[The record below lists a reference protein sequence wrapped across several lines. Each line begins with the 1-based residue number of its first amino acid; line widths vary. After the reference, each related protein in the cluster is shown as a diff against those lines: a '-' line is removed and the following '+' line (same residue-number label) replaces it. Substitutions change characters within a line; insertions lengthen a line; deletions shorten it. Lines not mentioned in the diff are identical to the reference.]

1 MNNKNIIAIIP
12 ARGGSKGLKDKN
24 ISIFQGHPLIAWPIE
39 YAKQSGVKMDI
50 VVSTDSTAIADV
62 AKSYG
67 AMVPFLRTSEVSA
80 DLTTTEE
87 TLKFSLKEAEEALKK
102 RYDLCCFLTCTDLFR
117 KSGWIGKA
125 LKMLDLNPQVE
136 SVFVGSKTH
145 KNFWQNQDSNL
156 ERLAKWMEVYSSRQV
171 RKPVYREDTGLT
183 CISRAQLWRTEK
195 RIGNNV
201 LIIEDER
208 FETSIDIHSEFD
220 LKLANLVFDMILE
233 ERPDDLPPM
242 PARI

>member
-1 MNNKNIIAIIP
+1 
-12 ARGGSKGLKDKN
+12 
-24 ISIFQGHPLIAWPIE
+24 
-39 YAKQSGVKMDI
+39 
-50 VVSTDSTAIADV
+50 
-62 AKSYG
+62 
-67 AMVPFLRTSEVSA
+67 
-80 DLTTTEE
+80 
-87 TLKFSLKEAEEALKK
+87 
-102 RYDLCCFLTCTDLFR
+102 
-117 KSGWIGKA
+117 
-125 LKMLDLNPQVE
+125 
-136 SVFVGSKTH
+136 
-145 KNFWQNQDSNL
+145 
-156 ERLAKWMEVYSSRQV
+156 MEVYSSRQV

-242 PARI
+242 PAKI